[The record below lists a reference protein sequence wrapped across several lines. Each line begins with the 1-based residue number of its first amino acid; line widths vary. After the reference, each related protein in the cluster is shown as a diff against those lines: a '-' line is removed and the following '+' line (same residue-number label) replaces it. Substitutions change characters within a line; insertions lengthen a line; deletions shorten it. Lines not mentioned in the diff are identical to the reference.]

1 MMLLIPKAKAQELL
15 DYLVSRPYREVHHLV
30 DSLMNL
36 QSPAQGGATSVVKV
50 VEGVEGVKVSETT
63 DGGNQNGRG

>member
-30 DSLMNL
+30 GSLMNL
-36 QSPAQGGATSVVKV
+36 QSPAQEGATSVVKV
-50 VEGVEGVKVSETT
+50 AEGVEGVKVSETT